1 MFAVTCT
8 VFLYLATSVAVHVSV
23 VLDLV
28 AAPEYTVVQT
38 CAKPGEHSASLASQT
53 DAMTDDDGLLERSI
67 SSARSLIGLQ
77 LVSRV
82 FTFVLNQ
89 GLVRLASPQA
99 YGTVAIQFEL
109 LINTI
114 LFLSREGVRNSL
126 LRVWP
131 QQGDAENDGKR
142 AQQLAQCSNLA
153 TVPAMVGIPVTFLT
167 LMAYGYTAS
176 EDARSQP
183 FFRIAMFI
191 YAVAAVIE
199 LCSEPMHNRAM
210 GEARTSVRVR
220 AEGLGILSKTALT
233 YLALLLDSHLGEQDF
248 TLVAFALGQVTY
260 SLVIFIIYLVDMPD
274 LRLLPVRLSQA
285 PSQSLA
291 VASGRYRLLAN
302 FFDLNAFYLSM
313 TMTLQSLVKHFL
325 TEGDKFLVS
334 YWSPLR
340 DQGGYAI
347 AVNYGSLIARVVFQP
362 IEEICRVYFSRV
374 LSFARGPTRGNSN
387 DTSATRS
394 ALKQASDAL
403 STLLS
408 IQIVLSILA
417 VTFGSLYLPI
427 VMQILLPRRYLTTSA
442 PQVLF
447 AWVWYIP
454 FLSMNGGLEAF
465 HSSTASP
472 DDLREQSWWMFGYS
486 GLYILAAIS
495 FHELGLGDA
504 SLVYANIVNLSARI
518 LFTMAFTFRYFRKHT
533 NSAPFG
539 VSDIFPGWRFL
550 GTVVVSY
557 AAISMNES
565 KQRIVE
571 LSRSRALFSVPVLL
585 HILMGGSMGLA
596 CVAVWW
602 LTTGRRV
609 VAKLKAKTA

>member
-1 MFAVTCT
+1 M
-8 VFLYLATSVAVHVSV
+8 
-23 VLDLV
+23 
-28 AAPEYTVVQT
+28 
-38 CAKPGEHSASLASQT
+38 
-53 DAMTDDDGLLERSI
+53 DDNKLLERSI

-99 YGTVAIQFEL
+99 YGTVAVQFEL

-131 QQGDAENDGKR
+131 QQGAAGDSTNSAL
-142 AQQLAQCSNLA
+142 QFAQCSNLA
-153 TVPAMVGIPVTFLT
+153 TVPAMLGIPVTLLT
-167 LMAYGYTAS
+167 VMAYGYTAS
-176 EDARSQP
+176 QDARSQP
-183 FFRIAMFI
+183 LFQIAMFI
-191 YAVAAVIE
+191 YAAAAVIE

-220 AEGLGILSKTALT
+220 AEGLGVSSKTAVT
-233 YLALLLDSHLGEQDF
+233 YLALLLDSHLGEQKF

-260 SLVIFIIYLVDMPD
+260 SSVIFIIYLVDMPD
-274 LRLLPVRLSQA
+274 SRFLPVRLSQA
-285 PSQSLA
+285 SSRSFA
-291 VASGRYRLLAN
+291 ISRRGYGLLAE
-302 FFDLNAFYLSM
+302 FFDSNAFYLSM

-374 LSFARGPTRGNSN
+374 LSSPKGSPRGGSSGAAAARP
-387 DTSATRS
+387 

-403 STLLS
+403 ATLLS
-408 IQIVLSILA
+408 IQVVFSVLV
-417 VTFGSLYLPI
+417 VTFGSLYLPV

-442 PQVLF
+442 PQVLS
-447 AWVWYIP
+447 AWIWYIP
-454 FLSMNGGLEAF
+454 FLSVNGGLEAF

-472 DDLREQSWWMFGYS
+472 EDLRKQSWCMFVYS
-486 GLYILAAIS
+486 GLYILAATS
-495 FHELGLGDA
+495 FYKLGLGDA
-504 SLVYANIVNLSARI
+504 SLVYANIINLSARI
-518 LFTMAFTFRYFRKHT
+518 LFTVTFIFHYFKKRT
-533 NSAPFG
+533 NSPPFG
-539 VSDIFPGWRFL
+539 VADIFPDWRFL
-550 GTVVVSY
+550 GAVAISY
-557 AAISMNES
+557 AIISVNES
-565 KQRIVE
+565 RQRIVE
-571 LSRSRALFSVPVLL
+571 LSHRRTLFSMPVLL
-585 HILMGGSMGLA
+585 HILMGASMGLV
-596 CVAVWW
+596 CVAIWW
-602 LTTGRRV
+602 LTSGKRV

>member
-1 MFAVTCT
+1 M
-8 VFLYLATSVAVHVSV
+8 
-23 VLDLV
+23 DNR
-28 AAPEYTVVQT
+28 
-38 CAKPGEHSASLASQT
+38 
-53 DAMTDDDGLLERSI
+53 LLERSV

-77 LVSRV
+77 LISRV

-99 YGTVAIQFEL
+99 YGTVAVQFEL

-131 QQGDAENDGKR
+131 QQGDARNDSKR
-142 AQQLAQCSNLA
+142 KLQLAQCSNLA
-153 TVPAMVGIPVTFLT
+153 TVPAMLGVPVTLLT
-167 LMAYGYTAS
+167 LIAYGYTAS

-183 FFRIAMFI
+183 YFQIAMFI
-191 YAVAAVIE
+191 YAAAAVIE
-199 LCSEPMHNRAM
+199 LCSEPMHNRAV
-210 GEARTSVRVR
+210 GEARTSIRVR
-220 AEGLGILSKTALT
+220 AEGLGISSKTAVT
-233 YLALLLDSHLGEQDF
+233 YVALLLDSQLGEQKF
-248 TLVAFALGQVTY
+248 TLVAFALGQLMY
-260 SLVIFIIYLVDMPD
+260 SSVVFVIYLADIPD
-274 LRLLPVRLSQA
+274 SRLLPVRLSQA
-285 PSQSLA
+285 SSRSS
-291 VASGRYRLLAN
+291 VIGGRGHRLLAD

-374 LSFARGPTRGNSN
+374 LSFARGPTRGSGN
-387 DTSATRS
+387 DVSAARS

-408 IQIVLSILA
+408 IQVVFSILV

-427 VMQILLPRRYLTTSA
+427 VMQILLPHRYLTTSA
-442 PQVLF
+442 PQVLS
-447 AWVWYIP
+447 AWIWYIP
-454 FLSMNGGLEAF
+454 FLSVNGGLEAF

-472 DDLREQSWWMFGYS
+472 EDLREQSWWMFGYS
-486 GLYILAAIS
+486 GLYILAATS
-495 FHELGLGDA
+495 LYKLGFGDA

-518 LFTMAFTFRYFRKHT
+518 LFTMAFIFRYFKKHT
-533 NSAPFG
+533 NSTPFG
-539 VSDIFPGWRFL
+539 VADIFPDWRFL
-550 GTVVVSY
+550 STVAVSY
-557 AAISMNES
+557 AVISVNGS

-571 LSRSRALFSVPVLL
+571 LSQRQALFTVPVLL
-585 HILMGGSMGLA
+585 HLLMGVSMGLA

-609 VAKLKAKTA
+609 IAKLKAKTA